1 MHYLGRKALSGA
13 KANAVL
19 TKRTPVRIE
28 FHDDVLQSKQVRGGY
43 GRSACFQASK
53 KFAETLENA
62 DAASIS
68 ALQGSRSQ
76 FARAAWFN
84 LIVRGMGQLG

>member
-1 MHYLGRKALSGA
+1 MFSSL
-13 KANAVL
+13 
-19 TKRTPVRIE
+19 
-28 FHDDVLQSKQVRGGY
+28 
-43 GRSACFQASK
+43 K
-53 KFAETLENA
+53 KSLAETLENA